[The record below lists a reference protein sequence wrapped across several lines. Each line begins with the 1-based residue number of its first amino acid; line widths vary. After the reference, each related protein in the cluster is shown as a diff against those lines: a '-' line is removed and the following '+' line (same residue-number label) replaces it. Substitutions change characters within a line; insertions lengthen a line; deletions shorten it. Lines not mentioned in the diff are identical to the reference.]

1 MEKWSDDL
9 IVTPAWKPRGEI
21 TKSGLPTFYTVKS
34 VVFAITRPYKL
45 IFAAVAVTVIVT
57 ENDFGEEM
65 ELHAGGAPEQSSL
78 LSDLSRVF
86 TCETCANEMRG
97 VQ

>member
-1 MEKWSDDL
+1 MEKWNDDL

-65 ELHAGGAPEQSSL
+65 ELHAGGAPEQSRAACCQTCREFL
-78 LSDLSRVF
+78 LARHVR
-86 TCETCANEMRG
+86 MK
-97 VQ
+97 